1 MTLIKGLF
9 AKDKHEKAPDFVKC
23 EISIKRLDMLEFLTT
38 RNEEWINCRLMRS
51 KDGKLYIA
59 ENDYKKEVKEEKPK
73 EEYDDLPSDNLPF

>member
-23 EISIKRLDMLEFLTT
+23 DISIKRLDLLEFLTT
-38 RNEEWINCRLMRS
+38 RNEEWINCQLLRS

-59 ENDYKKEVKEEKPK
+59 ENDYKPEKKKDEPK
-73 EEYDDLPSDNLPF
+73 NEKNNLPF

>member
-38 RNEEWINCRLMRS
+38 RKEEWINCRLMRS

-59 ENDYKKEVKEEKPK
+59 ENDYKKEEKAKEE
-73 EEYDDLPSDNLPF
+73 SDELPF